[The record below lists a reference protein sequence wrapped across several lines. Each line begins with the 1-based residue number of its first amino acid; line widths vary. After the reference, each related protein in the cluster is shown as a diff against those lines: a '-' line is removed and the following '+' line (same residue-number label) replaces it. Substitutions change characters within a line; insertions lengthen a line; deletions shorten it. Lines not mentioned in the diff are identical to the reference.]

1 MKIIH
6 SATYDFKLKYE
17 IKQVSWRIDAHTCLL
32 LSRNHDLG
40 RSIFVAIEWK
50 KNLIQIQFKVRD
62 FIDDIGDKN
71 YSFYFN
77 TNNKESIYRSIEY
90 RTSQYKNWTSSNVY
104 DLSKWLK
111 KRLNI
116 KERWWTIKF
125 SSAYSKLL
133 NFLCL

>member
-17 IKQVSWRIDAHTCLL
+17 IKQASPSSK
-32 LSRNHDLG
+32 LSLAGRNLFG
-40 RSIFVAIEWK
+40 KTMFWC
-50 KNLIQIQFKVRD
+50 QQVRD

-71 YSFYFN
+71 YSFYFS

-90 RTSQYKNWTSSNVY
+90 RTSQYRNWTSSNVQ

-116 KERWWTIKF
+116 KER
-125 SSAYSKLL
+125 
-133 NFLCL
+133 